1 MLDNDLILMVCYS
14 KLVAI
19 DEYLLKRGNEQVCTI
34 LDGVIDGL
42 QTVLRNLEQKQ
53 IMENHE
59 VVIVLPNG
67 TEIQCTA
74 KSAKYLIIGLG
85 LESVLKDGKVE
96 KSADK

>member
-1 MLDNDLILMVCYS
+1 
-14 KLVAI
+14 
-19 DEYLLKRGNEQVCTI
+19 
-34 LDGVIDGL
+34 
-42 QTVLRNLEQKQ
+42 
-53 IMENHE
+53 MENYE